1 MSASKPDVIE
11 ADYKVMP
18 EEPSV
23 EPRPCPE
30 PPPLLR
36 DDVLRAVRT
45 LVAQVTGLAA
55 AVEGAALAPGR
66 TRPVFLTSWRKW
78 CGAFL
83 ADAQRLERSIF
94 KEQEEARRVA
104 GYAGRLVEWRQA
116 LAEELGAP
124 AAVGA
129 DAPAPAAAPTGKK
142 PWPWFVWIPV
152 GFGSVVGAY
161 MSVRWVFRKCLE
173 SIDTAGDREQE
184 GHAE

>member
-1 MSASKPDVIE
+1 MSGKPDVIE

-18 EEPSV
+18 EDPPV

-30 PPPLLR
+30 PPPLMR
-36 DDVLRAVRT
+36 DDVLRATRT

-55 AVEGAALAPGR
+55 AVEGAALTAGR
-66 TRPVFLTSWRKW
+66 MRPEFMRAWRAW
-78 CGAFL
+78 SGAFL
-83 ADAQRLERSIF
+83 ADAQRLERAIF
-94 KEQEEARRVA
+94 KEQEEARRIA
-104 GYAGRLVEWRQA
+104 GYAGRLAEWRQA

-124 AAVGA
+124 AAAGA
-129 DAPAPAAAPTGKK
+129 EPQAAAAAPTGKK

-173 SIDTAGDREQE
+173 TIDTAGDREQE
-184 GHAE
+184 GRAE